1 MVIALSGGELV
12 YFEMDQSGQLNEYT
26 ERKQMSSDVSCMA
39 LGSVPVGEQRCR
51 FLAVGLNDDT
61 VRIISLDPQDCLQP
75 LSMQALPDSAESLCI
90 VEMGG
95 KEGSEETRQGGGLA
109 GLFLN
114 IGLEV
119 CEIKEIF
126 NYFEKCDST

>member
-1 MVIALSGGELV
+1 
-12 YFEMDQSGQLNEYT
+12 
-26 ERKQMSSDVSCMA
+26 
-39 LGSVPVGEQRCR
+39 
-51 FLAVGLNDDT
+51 
-61 VRIISLDPQDCLQP
+61 
-75 LSMQALPDSAESLCI
+75 MQALPDSAESLCI

-119 CEIKEIF
+119 WRFKF
-126 NYFEKCDST
+126 DKLVKVWYGHH

>member
-1 MVIALSGGELV
+1 
-12 YFEMDQSGQLNEYT
+12 
-26 ERKQMSSDVSCMA
+26 
-39 LGSVPVGEQRCR
+39 
-51 FLAVGLNDDT
+51 
-61 VRIISLDPQDCLQP
+61 
-75 LSMQALPDSAESLCI
+75 MQALPDSAESLCI

-119 CEIKEIF
+119 WSSNLSITNIISSLGSRLISLYKSNGATVFLIDGLTLFFLILLERSAAS
-126 NYFEKCDST
+126 YRA

>member
-1 MVIALSGGELV
+1 
-12 YFEMDQSGQLNEYT
+12 
-26 ERKQMSSDVSCMA
+26 
-39 LGSVPVGEQRCR
+39 
-51 FLAVGLNDDT
+51 
-61 VRIISLDPQDCLQP
+61 
-75 LSMQALPDSAESLCI
+75 MQALPDSAESLCI

-119 CEIKEIF
+119 WSF
-126 NYFEKCDST
+126 NLRITNIISSLGSPLISLYKSNGATVFLIDGLTLFFLILLERSAASNRA

>member
-1 MVIALSGGELV
+1 
-12 YFEMDQSGQLNEYT
+12 
-26 ERKQMSSDVSCMA
+26 
-39 LGSVPVGEQRCR
+39 
-51 FLAVGLNDDT
+51 
-61 VRIISLDPQDCLQP
+61 
-75 LSMQALPDSAESLCI
+75 MQALPDSAESLCI

-119 CEIKEIF
+119 WLF
-126 NYFEKCDST
+126 YSFVAGQAFM

>member
-1 MVIALSGGELV
+1 MSGGELV

-39 LGSVPVGEQRCR
+39 LGSVPAGEQRCR

-119 CEIKEIF
+119 W
-126 NYFEKCDST
+126 S